1 MFTAK
6 NIRYLRRKQGW
17 GQDKLAEALGYKS
30 YTTIQKW
37 ESGVSEP
44 PLKKVHAIAEVFGV
58 NIDDIAKID
67 LESRDKGNLPAT
79 GQGEREIAEGAALK
93 EWEKDALQMLRQLQ
107 PEELAR
113 EMAYLKE
120 RVGEKDKR

>member
-37 ESGVSEP
+37 ESGVSDP
-44 PLKKVHAIAEVFGV
+44 PLKKVHEIAEVFGV
-58 NIDDIAKID
+58 NIDDMAKVDI
-67 LESRDKGNLPAT
+67 EARDRENLPLT
-79 GQGEREIAEGAALK
+79 VQGEREISEESALK

-120 RVGEKDKR
+120 RVGGKDKQ